1 MFFISRKIKING
13 NNNNNKNN
21 HKKGKVI
28 KDDGISLEDQI
39 QIMNMRL
46 RDLEKGFEETK
57 QNNEKLKNFEEALKT
72 KDKKILDLEEKNKKF
87 ESEIK
92 SLQNRL
98 DKKEEEIKEIY
109 EISDYLLGQQSPEIR
124 NILDKDNKNIKYII
138 NKINEKIDGEEITI
152 DQINYFLI
160 SKKGKKILLLNEEI
174 INYLDRNKDICQEY
188 CNNNII
194 TRENL
199 IKFNN
204 IKTTIKNYMINTDE
218 KFDKYIKNK
227 KKFIFIPLEDKEFY
241 SKDNDNIYYFKYIN
255 KCYIY
260 FSKNKI
266 YFDFDERSL
275 KKYKLNNKE
284 EIIQMIETAI
294 IHCMKNIEISGKY
307 NWENEIKNTTHKIK
321 SYNYTILSMM
331 FQDLYN
337 KKVTDGNYINIYFC
351 FNEIKNN
358 DVDKKFD
365 NLNDF
370 KNAAEK
376 VIDKYNKNDILND
389 FLYLYSF
396 NIGCECKKQINLDI
410 GFNFIYEIAFNNII
424 KEVEQKNED
433 KGNIKIIPKEIT
445 IYNLLDTTKEEKYPC
460 KNNHEMTLRRL
471 FITNPKYFMI
481 NTNIKE
487 QINYDKK
494 KFIIKFSNFEKLSLK
509 NYIDD
514 CYKQKNTLFKKQ
526 TLDYLLQAF
535 IIDINNENNNPNIV
549 AFCKLKNK
557 TWYKYD
563 PDEVEI
569 KNIEQNFNDIP
580 LLLIYKN
587 IS

>member
-1 MFFISRKIKING
+1 MDFCFLYPETESIKING

-21 HKKGKVI
+21 HKKGKVV

-124 NILDKDNKNIKYII
+124 NILDKENKNIKYII
-138 NKINEKIDGEEITI
+138 NKINEKIDDEEITI
-152 DQINYFLI
+152 DQINYL
-160 SKKGKKILLLNEEI
+160 
-174 INYLDRNKDICQEY
+174 
-188 CNNNII
+188 
-194 TRENL
+194 RENL

-218 KFDKYIKNK
+218 KFDKYIKK

-241 SKDNDNIYYFKYIN
+241 SKDNEDNIYYFKYIN

-358 DVDKKFD
+358 DVEKKFD

-509 NYIDD
+509 NYIDKD
-514 CYKQKNTLFKKQ
+514 YKAKNTLFKKVK
-526 TLDYLLQAF
+526 LDYLLQAF